1 MGEVYEVQD
10 RFLQATSSALK
21 IIRPHIA
28 ADPHSSRRFE
38 QEVLLARRVNHRN
51 LCPIYDIFHCDQPA
65 PPFLFLTMKLLAGE
79 SLQARLKRPEGIPLE
94 EGIRIC
100 GQLMEGIK
108 AIHSVGIIH
117 RDIKPNNV
125 MLEQSGSE
133 ICVTIMDFGLARLS
147 EPDASLSRIGL
158 IAGTPGYLAPELM
171 QGASP
176 SPASDLYAL
185 GVVLHQVLTGERPT
199 PSMNGRASTV
209 ASGLD
214 QLKAPAALVQAVNEF
229 LSEDPERRCRAFK
242 QMVDPAEAGVERT
255 KPFLLTRRNF
265 AFGGAATLCALGG
278 GAVWKWPQINDS
290 LHPLPAKRFVALLN
304 WPPPS
309 DAKITPI
316 LLGVIDTMVN
326 VLSRAEA
333 FDRDFYV
340 ACQSHLTEMKTPAQ
354 VDDACESLGTNLIL
368 ATSGSLTA
376 EGISI
381 LLQVL
386 PVGSLKALRSS
397 SFHVPHS
404 EQFALPERATQAAA
418 RLLSVSVPTAK
429 GTLNQV
435 GTDNPDALAAFQ
447 AAEALLKEPNL
458 TGVEAAIEKFK
469 LAVDTDPR
477 FANAHARLSIAY
489 FQRYAVHH
497 DAASLLLTRAN
508 AETALTLDPDSVE
521 GHSALAAVYEVTGDQ
536 TQALS
541 EIAKA
546 LAADP
551 SNTSIA
557 VYQAQTYFTFNRWQQ
572 AEECFKRV
580 LKARPNY
587 WYAYNELANNYSY
600 QGKYKLA
607 LEAYQAA
614 TMTGARN
621 VMPIVGAALMLFLL
635 GDLDRADA
643 AVSRSLSLA
652 PLSIALQIR
661 ASIMLVRNKLT
672 ESLRAAIQATEIS
685 PEYST
690 AWLKLADV
698 YARMKH
704 DKDAMESYKHAI
716 RFINEDLE
724 IDPNDG
730 SSWMLM
736 ALFQCKVGDRVAAK
750 VSLKKAEDKNAI
762 DIYSLVNKVRILELL
777 ERRDDALYALATCL
791 KMGATSTQI
800 KATNDL
806 EALSHDSRYV
816 SLIQSTNGQQV

>member
-1 MGEVYEVQD
+1 MTNEHQSVEQLYEVALGLPPAQRDEFLERACSGSPTLRRLLEQLIEEQRLPASFLGQPIVQAHGHSSTLTSSLPLSLGGPPRFGSDDVIGGRFRVVRFIAQGGMGEVYEVQD

-185 GVVLHQVLTGERPT
+185 GVVLHQVLTGDRPT

-242 QMVDPAEAGVERT
+242 QMVNPAEAGVERT

-333 FDRDFYV
+333 FDRDFFV
-340 ACQSHLTEMKTPAQ
+340 ACQSSLTEMKTTQQ
-354 VDDACESLGTNLIL
+354 VNDVCESLGANLIL

-376 EGISI
+376 DGI
-381 LLQVL
+381 LLVLQVIAKD
-386 PVGSLKALRSS
+386 SSKILRSRNL
-397 SFHVPHS
+397 HVPS
-404 EQFALPERATQAAA
+404 GERFALPTMATRAAA
-418 RLLSVSVPTAK
+418 QLLNVSALPANAPP
-429 GTLNQV
+429 NQLD
-435 GTDNPDALAAFQ
+435 TKSYEALANFQ
-447 AAEALLKEPNL
+447 AAEALMKEPNNGGL
-458 TGVEAAIEKFK
+458 NAAIEKYK
-469 LAVDTDPR
+469 SAVEADPR
-477 FANAHARLSIAY
+477 FANAHARLAFAY
-489 FQRYAVHH
+489 YRLFSVNH
-497 DAASLLLTRAN
+497 DSSALMLSRAN
-508 AETALTLDPDSVE
+508 ADTALALDPECVE
-521 GHSALAAVYEVTGDQ
+521 GHAALASVYQETGAPSE
-536 TQALS
+536 ALR
-541 EIAKA
+541 EYARA
-546 LAADP
+546 LAPDP
-551 SNTSIA
+551 SNSSIIVRQA
-557 VYQAQTYFTFNRWQQ
+557 KVYFDLNRWQE
-572 AEECFKRV
+572 AEEACRRV
-580 LKARPNY
+580 LKARPNFWEPY
-587 WYAYNELANNYSY
+587 TASAPS
-600 QGKYKLA
+600 
-607 LEAYQAA
+607 
-614 TMTGARN
+614 TT
-621 VMPIVGAALMLFLL
+621 
-635 GDLDRADA
+635 
-643 AVSRSLSLA
+643 SREN
-652 PLSIALQIR
+652 IR
-661 ASIMLVRNKLT
+661 
-672 ESLRAAIQATEIS
+672 
-685 PEYST
+685 
-690 AWLKLADV
+690 
-698 YARMKH
+698 
-704 DKDAMESYKHAI
+704 
-716 RFINEDLE
+716 
-724 IDPNDG
+724 
-730 SSWMLM
+730 
-736 ALFQCKVGDRVAAK
+736 
-750 VSLKKAEDKNAI
+750 
-762 DIYSLVNKVRILELL
+762 
-777 ERRDDALYALATCL
+777 RR
-791 KMGATSTQI
+791 
-800 KATNDL
+800 
-806 EALSHDSRYV
+806 SRHFRPPA
-816 SLIQSTNGQQV
+816 